1 MLGFQRL
8 ALALVLALP
17 LAAGAQERPDLPS
30 IKARLQALDGVLAA
44 AATRVKSA
52 RPGFRSAYDAV
63 VGLRLTADQARAANQ
78 GHLDELPAQAKQVIE
93 RAYPAVSAHNAALEA
108 YYSGYDEQASLRMDV
123 KTLETIADLEAT
135 RAALA
140 QQGGKVA
147 KLDKVLVDV
156 KAHAAEYWKY
166 RDVDTGKD
174 AHKRLWAL
182 RSMSESS
189 RLATLEIDAIE
200 RALGID
206 PTPSVMDRVRAAM
219 GRTKRFWLNLRAK
232 TAVAPPLVKIL
243 AYLAN
248 PLHKDDPDRVS
259 TLIREMGRAF
269 STKAKVELDVTGRE
283 NIPADRK
290 LIITPSHR
298 SDFVDTMGMVSLLT
312 GRVTPIQTVFF
323 YPKWARPMITR
334 LLAEEPGLI
343 LAQAEGVDVVARC
356 VESVKT
362 GRTLL
367 FFPEGN
373 IPSPLGELRRLRS
386 GLEAI
391 SEKTLDENVA
401 IVPVTLDDPAESWG
415 VAQYATADRELG
427 MKVRV
432 IFDRPLEPRALFAL
446 QGQNAHLLLNTLRE
460 SYHRNLL
467 PAMADSAQKFS
478 GEMDG
483 REEQFDALHGAN

>member
-1 MLGFQRL
+1 MLALR
-8 ALALVLALP
+8 LALVLALP
-17 LAAGAQERPDLPS
+17 LAALAQTQPDLGK
-30 IKARLQALDGVLAA
+30 IKARLAALDGVLAA
-44 AATRVKSA
+44 AETRVKSS
-52 RPGFRSAYDAV
+52 RPGFRAAYDSV
-63 VGLRLTADQARAANQ
+63 VGLHLTADQARAANQ
-78 GHLDELPAQAKQVIE
+78 GQLDLLPAPAKATLE
-93 RAYPAVSAHNAALEA
+93 RAYPAVTAHNAALEA

-123 KTLETIADLEAT
+123 KALETIADLEAT
-135 RAALA
+135 RTALA

-147 KLDKVLVDV
+147 KLDSALVKV
-156 KAHAAEYWKY
+156 KADAAEYWKY

-189 RLATLEIDAIE
+189 RLAGLEVDAIE
-200 RALGID
+200 RKLGID
-206 PTPSVMDRVRAAM
+206 PTPGFPDRIRSAM
-219 GRTKRFWLNLRAK
+219 GRTRRFWLNLRAK

-248 PLHKDDPDRVS
+248 PLHQDDPDRVS
-259 TLIREMGRAF
+259 SLIREMGSAF
-269 STKAKVELDVTGRE
+269 TTKAKVELTVSGRE
-283 NIPADRK
+283 NIPSDASRK

-298 SDFVDTMGMVSLLT
+298 SDFVDTMGMVSLLQ

-334 LLAEEPGLI
+334 MMANEPGLI
-343 LAQAEGVDVVARC
+343 LAQAEGVDVIARC
-356 VESVKT
+356 VDSLKT

-391 SEKTLDENVA
+391 SERTLDENVA
-401 IVPVTLDDPAESWG
+401 IVPVTLDDPAETWG
-415 VAQYATADRELG
+415 VPQYATADRELG

-432 IFDRPLEPRALFAL
+432 IFDRPLEPRALHAL
-446 QGQNAHLLLNTLRE
+446 QGSASHLLLNALRE
-460 SYHRNLL
+460 TYHRNLV
-467 PAMADSAQKFS
+467 PALADSSQVFK

-483 REEQFDALHGAN
+483 REEQFEALHRAN

>member
-1 MLGFQRL
+1 MLALR
-8 ALALVLALP
+8 LALVLALP
-17 LAAGAQERPDLPS
+17 LAALAGTQPDLAA
-30 IKARLQALDGVLAA
+30 IKARLAALEGVLAA
-44 AATRVKSA
+44 AETRVKSS
-52 RPGFRSAYDAV
+52 RPGYQAAYDAV
-63 VGLRLTADQARAANQ
+63 VALKLTADQARAAHAGQ
-78 GHLDELPAQAKQVIE
+78 LDALPAPAKAAIE
-93 RAYPAVSAHNAALEA
+93 RAYPAVTAHNAALAA
-108 YYSGYDEQASLRMDV
+108 YYSGYDEQASLAMDV
-123 KTLETIADLEAT
+123 KALETIADLEAT

-140 QQGGKVA
+140 SQGGKVA
-147 KLDKVLVDV
+147 KLDQALVKV
-156 KAHAAEYWKY
+156 KADAAEYWKY

-189 RLATLEIDAIE
+189 RLAGLEVDAIE
-200 RALGID
+200 RKLGID
-206 PTPSVMDRVRAAM
+206 PTPSLSERIKAAM
-219 GRTKRFWLNLRAK
+219 GRTRRFWLNLRAK

-269 STKAKVELDVTGRE
+269 TTKAKVELTVSGRE
-283 NIPADRK
+283 NIPTDPARK

-298 SDFVDTMGMVSLLT
+298 SDFVDTMGMVSLLQ

-334 LLAEEPGLI
+334 MMANEPGLI
-343 LAQAEGVDVVARC
+343 LAQAEGVDVIARC
-356 VESVKT
+356 VDSLKT

-391 SEKTLDENVA
+391 SERTLDENVA
-401 IVPVTLDDPAESWG
+401 IVPVTLDDPAETWG
-415 VAQYATADRELG
+415 VPQYATADRELG
-427 MKVRV
+427 LKVRV
-432 IFDRPLEPRALFAL
+432 IFDRPLEPRALYAL
-446 QGQNAHLLLNTLRE
+446 QGAASHLLLNTLRE
-460 SYHRNLL
+460 TYHRNLL
-467 PAMADSAQKFS
+467 PAMADAQQVFA

-483 REEQFDALHGAN
+483 REENFEALYR